1 MGGCGLIF
9 LMIKCI
15 KIKRRFPSMKK
26 NNRIFALAMACLM
39 LLAALTGCASKGGE
53 STAPATQA
61 PSTQAP
67 ATQAPTTQTQAEETA
82 VPTTEE
88 LPATRIFTDS
98 VGREVEIPTNI
109 QHILPSGNMAAMFMW
124 PLCSDKLASLA
135 SAFSDSALKYYG
147 QQYKDLPITGDLYKT
162 GSKMN
167 VEEVARLNPDIII
180 DFGEPKATITEDLNN
195 LQELLGIP
203 CVFIE
208 GSFSNS
214 GNAYRM
220 LGDLLNMKEEA
231 ETVAAY
237 IEGILA
243 QTDKA
248 FETLQKKT
256 LATASKTDGAG
267 AGCIA
272 RGTYFDE
279 IWSYMGINV
288 VEVPDGKM
296 YGSTTVSLEQLQTWD
311 PEYLFLSTAEEYDIV
326 MKDPAWSELKAVK
339 NGNCY
344 VSPNEPQSFVSYP
357 SVNRYIGIIWLAEI
371 LYPDQ
376 FDWDLK
382 TEIVRFYDLFYHCEL
397 TDEMYN
403 ELTGGPGAMPK

>member
-1 MGGCGLIF
+1 
-9 LMIKCI
+9 
-15 KIKRRFPSMKK
+15 MKK

-109 QHILPSGNMAAMFMW
+109 QHILPAGNMAAMFMW

-220 LGDLLNMKEEA
+220 LGDLLGNEETA
-231 ETVAAY
+231 HMLGAY
-237 IEGILA
+237 CDDIY
-243 QTDKA
+243 
-248 FETLQKKT
+248 
-256 LATASKTDGAG
+256 
-267 AGCIA
+267 A
-272 RGTYFDE
+272 R
-279 IWSYMGINV
+279 M
-288 VEVPDGKM
+288 
-296 YGSTTVSLEQLQTWD
+296 
-311 PEYLFLSTAEEYDIV
+311 
-326 MKDPAWSELKAVK
+326 
-339 NGNCY
+339 
-344 VSPNEPQSFVSYP
+344 
-357 SVNRYIGIIWLAEI
+357 
-371 LYPDQ
+371 
-376 FDWDLK
+376 
-382 TEIVRFYDLFYHCEL
+382 TEIADSVEKKDLLYI
-397 TDEMYN
+397 
-403 ELTGGPGAMPK
+403 TGEGHNVIAQ